1 MKSRNKKYVLK
12 NKSDAP
18 VYRHLAKYTMIAPDD
33 VADTSKS

>member
-12 NKSDAP
+12 NKSGAP

>member
-1 MKSRNKKYVLK
+1 MKTPNKKYVLK
-12 NKSDAP
+12 KKKDAP